1 MDIVKLAI
9 QKTWQPTLHVPL
21 GFILTLLQMYANSA
35 IQIAKA
41 AMGNLL

>member
-9 QKTWQPTLHVPL
+9 RKTWQSALHVPL

-41 AMGNLL
+41 VMGNRL